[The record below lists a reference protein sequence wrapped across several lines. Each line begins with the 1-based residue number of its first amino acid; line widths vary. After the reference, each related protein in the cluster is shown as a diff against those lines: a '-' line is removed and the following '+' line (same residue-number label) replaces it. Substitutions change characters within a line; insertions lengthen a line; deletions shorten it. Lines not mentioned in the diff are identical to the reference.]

1 MPDIQIEREDEG
13 GHGRYVGR
21 MEGVP
26 GEAELL
32 FTRVSADLVT
42 ADHAE
47 APMNM
52 RGTGAALALVTH
64 MVDDARARGF
74 KVRPRCSYVR
84 YQFAQHPDW
93 ADVLAR

>member
-1 MPDIQIEREDEG
+1 MPDIQIEREDQGE
-13 GHGRYVGR
+13 HGRYVGR
-21 MEGVP
+21 VEGVS

-47 APMNM
+47 APHDM
-52 RGTGAALALVTH
+52 RGTGAALALVAH

-84 YQFAQHPDW
+84 YQFAQHPAW
-93 ADVLAR
+93 QDVLAT